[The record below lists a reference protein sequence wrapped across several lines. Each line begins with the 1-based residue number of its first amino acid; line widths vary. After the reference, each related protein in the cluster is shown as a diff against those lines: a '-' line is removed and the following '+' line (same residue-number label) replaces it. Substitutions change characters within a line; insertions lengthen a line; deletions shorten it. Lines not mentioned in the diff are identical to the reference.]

1 MNALL
6 EQLRTMWF
14 EARRE
19 LDEAHDRTVP
29 FADYVVDRWSRAREM
44 GWGEGAS
51 VYDSCLVIGDVTVG
65 ANTWVGPNT
74 VLDGSGGL
82 VIGEHCS
89 ISAGSQ
95 IYTHSTVEHT
105 ITGGSTAVARRPTSI
120 GNRTYIGPNVVVAMG
135 VNIGSGSVIG
145 AQSYVDVDIPDGVV
159 AFGTPCRVRRDVT
172 GDPTSQAVDKS

>member
-6 EQLRTMWF
+6 EQLRAMWF

-19 LDEAHDRTVP
+19 LDQAHDRTVP

-51 VYDSCLVIGDVTVG
+51 VYDSCLVIGNVTVG

-82 VIGEHCS
+82 VIGDHCS

-95 IYTHSTVEHT
+95 IYTHSTVQNT
-105 ITGGSTAVARRPTSI
+105 ISGGSASVVRRSTRI
-120 GNRTYIGPNVVVAMG
+120 GNRTYIGPNVVIAMG
-135 VNIGSGSVIG
+135 VTVGSGSAIG

-159 AFGTPCRVRRDVT
+159 AFGTPCRVRRT
-172 GDPTSQAVDKS
+172 AAGHAPSQAADQS